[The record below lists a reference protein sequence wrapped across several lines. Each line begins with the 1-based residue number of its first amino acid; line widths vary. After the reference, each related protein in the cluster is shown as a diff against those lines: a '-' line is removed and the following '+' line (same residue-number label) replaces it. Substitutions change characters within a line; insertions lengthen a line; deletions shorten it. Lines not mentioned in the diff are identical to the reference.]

1 MLQYPYM
8 TSLNYQH
15 DVPLSTL
22 TTMKLGGPAAN
33 VIEINDLE
41 QLRQAVTETKA
52 RNQRIL
58 VLGGGSNTVAHDEGF
73 AGTILLNKI
82 SGFEVVDET
91 DSYTTVKVGGGEV
104 WDSVVERSVDMNLSG
119 IECLSAIPGSAGA
132 APVQNIGAYGQELAD
147 VFVELTAYDLETQK
161 FITLDK
167 PNCHFGYRSSIFR
180 TTDIGRYFITS
191 ITLRLS
197 KLPPQP
203 PFYQSVQQA
212 LDESGEKSPNS
223 KILRQIVSK
232 IRADKLPDPSIWPNS
247 GSFFKNAMVST
258 DKFAAL
264 QRDYTGLPHYQI
276 DDQTVKIPTGW
287 LIEQTGLKGQTLNGI
302 KIHDRNAL
310 VLINQSATSYNDL
323 AHTRDHIIT
332 TVRNKFG
339 ITIEQEPL
347 EIQ

>member
-52 RNQRIL
+52 QNKPIL
-58 VLGGGSNTVAHDEGF
+58 VLGGGSNTIAHDRGF

-91 DSYTTVKVGGGEV
+91 DNYTTIKVGGGEV
-104 WDSVVERSVDMNLSG
+104 WDSVVKRSVDMNLSG

-147 VFVELTAYDLETQK
+147 VFVELTAYNLETQK
-161 FITLDK
+161 FVNLNKSD
-167 PNCHFGYRSSIFR
+167 CHFGYRSSIFR

-191 ITLRLS
+191 ITLRMS

-212 LDESGEKSPNS
+212 LDEIGEKSPNS

-247 GSFFKNAMVST
+247 GSFFKNAIVT
-258 DKFAAL
+258 TTELERL
-264 QRDYTGLPHYQI
+264 QELFEAIPHYPV
-276 DDQTVKIPTGW
+276 DANHAKIPTGW

-310 VLINQSATSYNDL
+310 VLINQSSTSYNDL
-323 AHTRDHIIT
+323 ARTRDRIIAA
-332 TVRNKFG
+332 VQNKFG

-347 EIQ
+347 EI